1 MTNFLQAIVEFF
13 GAVRLAITSRSKSV
27 IIRNA
32 SSLFELFLQAFDHRR
47 QAAARNQPQEDSNV
61 ENDEIDEEEL
71 DRLQYIYIEVALV
84 MVMKINDATFRPF
97 IVRLSEWATQLPK
110 KDITGRMLRAT
121 SLFNFLALLF
131 GKLKSLVT
139 SYATYVLDLA
149 AEVLNTTALE
159 SGEGPDLLEAT
170 LSAFEESFTH
180 DDEQFWQSP
189 HHFTPIATPLVALIE
204 KTTLADEQELAVKTQ
219 SAIVSMATATNAQ
232 EQHKLINTA
241 LLKMLRHE
249 DAKVRL
255 AAVKTERELCE
266 KMGDEWLG
274 MLPEMLPFVSELL
287 EDDDKDVE
295 RAGREWV
302 RFLEGILGENL
313 EL

>member
-1 MTNFLQAIVEFF
+1 LN
-13 GAVRLAITSRSKSV
+13 
-27 IIRNA
+27 
-32 SSLFELFLQAFDHRR
+32 
-47 QAAARNQPQEDSNV
+47 
-61 ENDEIDEEEL
+61 EEEL
-71 DRLQYIYIEVALV
+71 DRLQYIYIEVALA
-84 MVMKINDATFRPF
+84 MVMKLNDATFRPF
-97 IVRLSEWATQLPK
+97 IVRLSEWATQLSK
-110 KDITGRMLRAT
+110 KDTEGRILRVI

-149 AEVLNTTALE
+149 AEVLTKTE
-159 SGEGPDLLEAT
+159 PGGDMGIKLLEAT
-170 LSAFEESFTH
+170 LTALEESFTH

-189 HHFTPIATPLVALIE
+189 HHFAPVATPLAALLE
-204 KTTLADEQELAVKTQ
+204 KSALTSEDDGLILKVK
-219 SAIVSMATATNAQ
+219 SAIISLATATSSQ
-232 EQHKLINTA
+232 DQHKLINTA

-255 AAVKTERELCE
+255 VAVKTERELCE

>member
-1 MTNFLQAIVEFF
+1 M
-13 GAVRLAITSRSKSV
+13 
-27 IIRNA
+27 
-32 SSLFELFLQAFDHRR
+32 D
-47 QAAARNQPQEDSNV
+47 D
-61 ENDEIDEEEL
+61 EEL
-71 DRLQYIYIEVALV
+71 DRLQYIYIEVALA
-84 MVMKINDATFRPF
+84 MVMKLNDATFRPF
-97 IVRLSEWATQLPK
+97 IVRLSDWATQLPK
-110 KDITGRMLRAT
+110 KDAKGRMLRAT

-149 AEVLNTTALE
+149 AEVLSNPSLDAEQGT
-159 SGEGPDLLEAT
+159 DLLVAT
-170 LSAFEESFTH
+170 LSALEESFAH

-189 HHFTPIATPLVALIE
+189 HHFTPIATPLVALLE
-204 KTTLADEQELAVKTQ
+204 KSALTDDDDLTTKVQLSIISL
-219 SAIVSMATATNAQ
+219 ATATSSQ
-232 EQHKLINTA
+232 DQHKLINVE
-241 LLKMLRHE
+241 LLKLLRHE
-249 DAKVRL
+249 IAKVRL
-255 AAVKTERELCE
+255 AAIKTERELCE